1 MLKRKSPFTLLVLV
15 FIVTFAAAGC
25 GQPAA
30 EAPDDGTGQQQAG
43 TVYPITV
50 EDDRGVEVTIASE
63 PQRIITIAPS
73 NTEILFAIGVGDR
86 IVGVDNFSNYPDEAL
101 SKERVGD
108 VFNMNYEKVV
118 ALNPDLIVSV
128 HSQDVVPELEK
139 LGVPV
144 YVKDPQNIDQ
154 VIDTVRL
161 YGELLSVEEQAE
173 ELASSMEAEIAALM
187 EAVAGIPE
195 PERVS
200 VYYEVWWQEPS
211 LMTAGSG
218 TFIDDLI
225 TRANAENIASDLS
238 GWTSISLET
247 IVERDPAVILT
258 TFQETIDGFNQ
269 GQKQAWKDISAV
281 KNGRVYL
288 LNQDIVARPGPRLV
302 EALRSIVE
310 RLYPDALK

>member
-225 TRANAENIASDLS
+225 TRAMLKTLPVTFRV
-238 GWTSISLET
+238 G
-247 IVERDPAVILT
+247 PA
-258 TFQETIDGFNQ
+258 FP
-269 GQKQAWKDISAV
+269 W
-281 KNGRVYL
+281 
-288 LNQDIVARPGPRLV
+288 RP
-302 EALRSIVE
+302 S
-310 RLYPDALK
+310 